1 MNRNLYILDLPSI
14 YMVKKE
20 KDNKKTESARVICR
34 VWEQKK
40 NHNTKLIT
48 IPKWSDI
55 KAGDYVEV
63 VKV

>member
-1 MNRNLYILDLPSI
+1 
-14 YMVKKE
+14 MVKKE